1 MFMSVRFVSR
11 NVELSEDL
19 KDYMEKKLGKLEK
32 FFDKILDSKVALS
45 HNRGMFVVEITSNVN
60 GVVMRGEEYAP
71 EQRKAFDG
79 AIRNIETQ
87 VKKHKNFL
95 KDRSFLKT
103 HDLSPELE
111 VLFAATEKAIPAV
124 TDEEI
129 VKTKKFPLR
138 PMSPVE
144 ATLQMDLL
152 GHSFFVFRNAETGQ
166 TNVVYRRKE
175 GGFGLLE
182 PEN

>member
-1 MFMSVRFVSR
+1 MSVRFVSR
-11 NVELSEDL
+11 NAELSDDL

-32 FFDKILDSKVALS
+32 FFDKILDSKVAMS

-95 KDRSFLKT
+95 KDRAFLKT
-103 HDLSPELE
+103 HDLAAEIENLYSGAGKTIPE
-111 VLFAATEKAIPAV
+111 ATE
-124 TDEEI
+124 DEI

-144 ATLQMDLL
+144 ATMQMDLL
-152 GHSFFVFRNAETGQ
+152 GHNFFVFRNAETGQ

>member
-1 MFMSVRFVSR
+1 MSVRFVSR
-11 NVELSEDL
+11 NVELSDDL
-19 KDYMEKKLGKLEK
+19 KDYIEKKLGKLEK
-32 FFDKILDSKVALS
+32 FFDRILDSKVTLS

-87 VKKHKNFL
+87 VKKHKTFL
-95 KDRSFLKT
+95 KDRAFLKV
-103 HDLSPELE
+103 HD
-111 VLFAATEKAIPAV
+111 FTAAQENTALTGEKAVSGPSE
-124 TDEEI
+124 EEI

-138 PMSPVE
+138 PMSPTE

-152 GHSFFVFRNAETGQ
+152 GHSFFVFRNSETGQ

>member
-1 MFMSVRFVSR
+1 MSVRFVSR
-11 NVELSEDL
+11 NVELSDDL

-32 FFDKILDSKVALS
+32 FFDRILDSKVTLS
-45 HNRGMFVVEITSNVN
+45 HNRGMFVVEITANVN

-95 KDRSFLKT
+95 KDRAFLKV
-103 HDLSPELE
+103 HD
-111 VLFAATEKAIPAV
+111 FTAAQESAALTGEKTLAVSTE
-124 TDEEI
+124 EEI

-138 PMSPVE
+138 PMSPTE

-152 GHSFFVFRNAETGQ
+152 GHSFFVFRNSETGQ

>member
-1 MFMSVRFVSR
+1 MSVRFVSR
-11 NVELSEDL
+11 NVELSDDL

-32 FFDKILDSKVALS
+32 FFDRILDSKVTLS

-95 KDRSFLKT
+95 KDRAFLKV
-103 HDLSPELE
+103 HD
-111 VLFAATEKAIPAV
+111 FTAAQESAALTGEKTLAVSTE
-124 TDEEI
+124 EEI

-138 PMSPVE
+138 PMSPTE

-152 GHSFFVFRNAETGQ
+152 GHSFFVFRNSETGQ

>member
-11 NVELSEDL
+11 NIELSDDL

-45 HNRGMFVVEITSNVN
+45 HSRGMFVVEITSNVN

-95 KDRSFLKT
+95 KDRAFLKT
-103 HDLSPELE
+103 HDLSPELAT
-111 VLFAATEKAIPAV
+111 LYAAAEATIPTVTE
-124 TDEEI
+124 EEI

-138 PMSPVE
+138 PMSPTE